1 MLKKKSVSPLNKSN
15 VTHTLREKRN
25 ISKNYEKKVKIKIK
39 KSADR
44 NHAKENKRKTEEN
57 LMKKI
62 KKNKISK

>member
-39 KSADR
+39 KVR
-44 NHAKENKRKTEEN
+44 TEIMQKKTKEKQRK
-57 LMKKI
+57 I
-62 KKNKISK
+62 